1 MKQKSVR
8 KRKTIRTKI
17 ALLMASTSIL
27 LIVGILIVSFVVNKK
42 NIEEL
47 CESYLYDTC
56 ISASDTLYESFY
68 GDSERNDMSVRLEYI
83 LNNVGIDTMDSSK
96 AFLVDTDGTYL
107 YHEDSDLVGT
117 KMEGNQVI
125 QDVLDRLGEGYITT
139 ADVKTCK
146 VDGKEVYVAFMCT
159 VNDWV
164 VYVQADKSDV
174 LRPVTTINTYCIVVG
189 AILLFIAL
197 AAGYWITAKLTKPI
211 SSLTEVINDISDL
224 DMTNNQKIP
233 QTNDEIGEMGVAVG
247 HMKEHLTS
255 IVKELDGISEK
266 LVNDANALYTISEN
280 VNAASTDNSAT
291 NEELAA
297 SMEETSV
304 STDSVNKNIR
314 NMNGNA
320 VSVADKISDGTG
332 LVRNIMEKTNEIHDK
347 TKEASSETFQVYD
360 SIRATSDEAI
370 EKAKEV
376 EKINGLAST
385 IKEIAE
391 QTNLLALNASIEA
404 ARAGE
409 QGKGFAVVAGEIGK
423 LASQS
428 TDTSADI
435 VAIVNQVNASVETL
449 TKCLL
454 DILNFLENKVM
465 NDYNDFMTS
474 SDEYSEAAQSI
485 EEFMNLANDEV
496 SELKQSIA
504 QIADAMEGISN
515 TVNES
520 AIGVSDIA
528 EKTTDVVSLTSE
540 TFDRTMN
547 CKDSAEKLREITS
560 QFKL

>member
-146 VDGKEVYVAFMCT
+146 LDGKEVYVAFMCT

-360 SIRATSDEAI
+360 SIRATSNEAI